1 MRTITRE
8 LTFYHISYL
17 LASNVVKSE
26 HEYYDGGYVEE
37 EVDFGRNHVVK
48 AIA

>member
-1 MRTITRE
+1 MAT
-8 LTFYHISYL
+8 HHVSYPQS

-37 EVDFGRNHVVK
+37 EEVDFGRNHAVK